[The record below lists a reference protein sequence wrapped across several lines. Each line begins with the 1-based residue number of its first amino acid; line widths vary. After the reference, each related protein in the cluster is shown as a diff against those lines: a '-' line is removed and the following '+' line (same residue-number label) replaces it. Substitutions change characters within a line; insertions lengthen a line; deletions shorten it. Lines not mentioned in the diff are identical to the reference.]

1 MSVMDSY
8 RPPTP
13 STLLDLTYILMAG
26 DTSIVP
32 FNEVVDI
39 GIDSYRAPTPSTL
52 LDSTYILMAGDTSI
66 VPFNE
71 VVDIGIDSYR
81 APVITEGFIVSPV
94 TYS

>member
-1 MSVMDSY
+1 
-8 RPPTP
+8 
-13 STLLDLTYILMAG
+13 MAG

-39 GIDSYRAPTPSTL
+39 GIDSYRPPTPSTL